1 MRLDYDARTTH
12 AYWVEID
19 AIKITGIKVT
29 TRPTTCREKE
39 VICTKLKEDY
49 EFYATYCNGE

>member
-19 AIKITGIKVT
+19 AIKITGQKDT
-29 TRPTTCREKE
+29 TTTCPEKE
-39 VICTKLKEDY
+39 EICMKLEEHC
-49 EFYATYCNGE
+49 EFYATYCN